1 VATAKRFEDL
11 EVWCDA
17 RELIGLVCRLSG
29 AGAWAQDFALRDQVR
44 RASISILSNIA
55 ECFERGVREDRRAS
69 TLNLPLSTLNL

>member
-17 RELIGLVCRLSG
+17 RELIGPVYRLSG

-44 RASISILSNIA
+44 RASISILSKPCA
-55 ECFERGVREDRRAS
+55 CVTTVGPQ
-69 TLNLPLSTLNL
+69 L